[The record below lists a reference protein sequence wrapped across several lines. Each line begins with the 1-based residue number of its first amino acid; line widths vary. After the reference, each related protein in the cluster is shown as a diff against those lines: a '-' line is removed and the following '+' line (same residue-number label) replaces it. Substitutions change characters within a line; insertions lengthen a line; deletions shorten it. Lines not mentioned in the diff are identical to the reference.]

1 MSIKFDLNKFLED
14 KATIF
19 RLVVLF
25 LVSIIYIA
33 PGLLMIFYFDP
44 ELLVK
49 LSELKLFVFS
59 AAISLPLHILAAVLI
74 MCSPGTQVE
83 VLQDPSKL
91 RGVVL
96 SLGALIWAVVWVF
109 LIPWLSTLNAWL
121 YPSIGELTEKY
132 QLIIAYLM
140 SLAFFMV
147 VGIAG
152 FFKTTLPY
160 VRQSSAN
167 K

>member
-1 MSIKFDLNKFLED
+1 MSIKFDLNRFLED
-14 KATIF
+14 KATIL

-25 LVSIIYIA
+25 LISIIYIA
-33 PGLLMIFYFDP
+33 PGLLMIVYFDL

-49 LSELKLFVFS
+49 LSEIKLFVLS

-74 MCSPGTQVE
+74 MCSPGTQIE
-83 VLQDPSKL
+83 GLQDPSKL
-91 RGVVL
+91 KGVVL
-96 SLGALIWAVVWVF
+96 STGSLIWAVVWVF

-121 YPSIGELTEKY
+121 YPGIGELTEKY

-140 SLAFFMV
+140 SLAFFMA
-147 VGIAG
+147 VGIMG
-152 FFKTTLPY
+152 FFRITLPY
-160 VRQSSAN
+160 VRKTSAN

>member
-1 MSIKFDLNKFLED
+1 MSINFDLNKFLED

-19 RLVVLF
+19 RLAVIF

-33 PGLLMIFYFDP
+33 PGLLMIIYFDS

-49 LSELKLFVFS
+49 LSEMKLFVFS
-59 AAISLPLHILAAVLI
+59 AVISLPLHILAVVLI
-74 MCSPGTQVE
+74 MCSPGTQIE

-91 RGVVL
+91 SGIVL
-96 SLGALIWAVVWVF
+96 GFGALIWAVVWVF

-121 YPSIGELTEKY
+121 YPSIGELTEKN

-147 VGIAG
+147 VGIIG
-152 FFKTTLPY
+152 FFKKTLPY

-167 K
+167 T

>member
-1 MSIKFDLNKFLED
+1 MNIKIDLNKLLED

-19 RLVVLF
+19 RLVVLI

-33 PGLLMIFYFDP
+33 PGLFMIVYFDS
-44 ELLVK
+44 ELLIK
-49 LSELKLFVFS
+49 LSEIKLFVFS

-74 MCSPGTQVE
+74 MCSPGTQIE

-96 SLGALIWAVVWVF
+96 SIGALIWAVVWVF
-109 LIPWLSTLNAWL
+109 LISWLSTLNAWF
-121 YPSIGELTEKY
+121 YPGIGELPEKY

-140 SLAFFMV
+140 SLAFFIA
-147 VGIAG
+147 VGIRG
-152 FFKTTLPY
+152 FFKTTLPF
-160 VRQSSAN
+160 VRQTSAN